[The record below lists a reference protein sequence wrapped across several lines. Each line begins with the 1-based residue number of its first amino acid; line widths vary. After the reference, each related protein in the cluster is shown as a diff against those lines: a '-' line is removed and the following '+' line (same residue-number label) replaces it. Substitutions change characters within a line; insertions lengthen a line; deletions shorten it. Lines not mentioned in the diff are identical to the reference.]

1 MTFTRAAILAVI
13 VVIVYTLFLPLGGVP
28 NALGAT
34 ATASRMYESQQYIGT
49 VLLAKQMYDSKTVA
63 RYAAELRLDEVAKGS
78 KQKLGEKLAVRYE
91 LPKSTPP
98 AMIPKAGDQ
107 IRANGSPQWAG
118 FESWLMLTDIVVLG
132 RGEFIRPGKGAVV
145 DLGSPKA
152 KILVKMFA
160 PLQTE
165 CHIKTADLLKA
176 LAERE
181 KNRVRVQIFNMSTPE
196 GRQEMQKEGLTCATV
211 LINNRYIF
219 NIQTPTGPRK
229 VVMQH
234 RPNDPRA
241 TYNSEDVITI
251 VEQEIKRL
259 Y

>member
-1 MTFTRAAILAVI
+1 MTFTRAALLAAI
-13 VVIVYTLFLPLGGVP
+13 VAIVCTSWLPLGGTP
-28 NALGAT
+28 GALGAT
-34 ATASRMYESQQYIGT
+34 ATASRMYESQQFVGT
-49 VLLAKQMYDSKTVA
+49 ILAAQQMYVA
-63 RYAAELRLDEVAKGS
+63 KDISRYSAELRLEEVAKGS
-78 KQKLGEKLAVRYE
+78 KQKLGEVLAVRYE
-91 LPKSTPP
+91 LLKSAPP
-98 AMIPKAGDQ
+98 AMTPKAGDQ
-107 IRANGSPQWAG
+107 IRANGTSKQVG
-118 FESWLMLTDIVVLG
+118 GESWIALSDIVVLG
-132 RGEFIRPGKGAVV
+132 RGEFIRPGQDALV
-145 DLGSPKA
+145 DIGSPKA

-181 KNRVRVQIFNMSTPE
+181 KDRVRVQIFNMGTPE

-219 NIQTPTGPRK
+219 NIQTPSGPRK
-229 VVMQH
+229 VALQH

-241 TYNSEDVITI
+241 TYNSEDVVTV